1 MNESRPWSALR
12 DKLLALQS
20 ELHNLADVTDQAA
33 DVVELDQS
41 KVGRLSR
48 MDAMQTQAIAQSS
61 VRRREVMLRSITDA
75 LQRID
80 DGEYGRCHSCD
91 ELINPKRLDA
101 NPTTLYCIQCASAM
115 E

>member
-48 MDAMQTQAIAQSS
+48 MDAMQTQAIAQAS
-61 VRRREVMLRSITDA
+61 VRRREAMLRSITDA
-75 LQRID
+75 LQRINE
-80 DGEYGRCHSCD
+80 GEYGRCQSCD

-101 NPTTLYCIQCASAM
+101 NPTTLYCIRCASAM